1 MDDEALH
8 KIAMKRRKGRAK
20 ALRARGCGDLA
31 DILEDKNIKSDELKW
46 LTQRNKEETAL
57 AVDEFTTRTKLA
69 EEQNK
74 AEAAETALACDQ
86 TLRVLDNIN
95 NTELQNSIKDYVEEE
110 KKERKHEK
118 PHAKKLR
125 KKKRRARVAAILLKR
140 KRAGAAGYST
150 ATSRPSGPQG
160 GAPGASKVKDPRFSR
175 RRRVKVHTEF
185 QDAPPGTIPVPKSKT
200 VDHDDDQDAN

>member
-1 MDDEALH
+1 MDDEALNKLH
-8 KIAMKRRKGRAK
+8 MKLRKGRAK
-20 ALRARGCGDLA
+20 TLRARGHGGLA
-31 DILEDKNIKSDELKW
+31 AILENDKVK
-46 LTQRNKEETAL
+46 TH
-57 AVDEFTTRTKLA
+57 EFTMLTEKTKKETEMVTGEFIAATKLA

-74 AEAAETALACDQ
+74 KEAAETKLACDQ
-86 TLRVLDNIN
+86 TSRALDNIN

-110 KKERKHEK
+110 KKKLKHEK

-150 ATSRPSGPQG
+150 ATSPPSGPQG
-160 GAPGASKVKDPRFSR
+160 GAPGASKVKDARFAR

-185 QDAPPGTIPVPKSKT
+185 QDAPPGTIPVPRSKT
-200 VDHDDDQDAN
+200 VDHDDDQEAN

>member
-8 KIAMKRRKGRAK
+8 KISMKLRKGRAK

-31 DILEDKNIKSDELKW
+31 DILEDPNIKSDEFKL

-57 AVDEFTTRTKLA
+57 VVDEFTTRTKLA

-74 AEAAETALACDQ
+74 AEAAETRLACDQ
-86 TLRVLDNIN
+86 TSRALDNIN

-110 KKERKHEK
+110 KKKRKQESLK
-118 PHAKKLR
+118 DKKLR
-125 KKKRRARVAAILLKR
+125 KKKRVKRVAAILLKR
-140 KRAGAAGYST
+140 QRAGAAGYST
-150 ATSRPSGPQG
+150 ATSPPSGPQG

-200 VDHDDDQDAN
+200 VDHDDDQEAN

>member
-8 KIAMKRRKGRAK
+8 KLHMKLRKGRAK
-20 ALRARGCGDLA
+20 RLRGRGCGALA
-31 DILEDKNIKSDELKW
+31 DILEDPNVKSDEFKW

-110 KKERKHEK
+110 TKKRKHEK

-125 KKKRRARVAAILLKR
+125 KKKLRARAATILQKR
-140 KRAGAAGYST
+140 KRAREASYST
-150 ATSRPSGPQG
+150 ATSPPSGPQG

>member
-95 NTELQNSIKDYVEEE
+95 NTELQNSIKDYVDEE
-110 KKERKHEK
+110 
-118 PHAKKLR
+118 

-140 KRAGAAGYST
+140 QRAGAAGYST